1 MSHRGGYLLGV
12 AAVTVATSLAVVL
25 ALQSRQASAVIP
37 GPDVLHVPMAWC
49 TLGTATPARAA
60 PNILGEGT
68 ATADTNTDAV
78 IWRRHERP
86 TDNIYLPQATISL
99 RSAINDAWGTFN
111 FPLINDSD
119 TARGVNGDVNGWN
132 VNTTGDPL
140 EFTTAINNCDTAY
153 TNVGRAGI
161 GITAVNVNLFHDN
174 ANPANDG
181 NTQMDYVGII
191 GWGGCAEAPV
201 GTCVTPYDGRIA
213 VIDNNYLYPTV
224 ADRTFPPSPADPA
237 GNLRFILTDPL
248 DQLVGHEVGHALSLD
263 HRTLSTALMN
273 PGQADNNADSR
284 TDNVALNAT
293 EVAALRANALN
304 VPGLEIDPPGEFQP
318 GSILAMRLMDGP
330 RNRELQPGE
339 DLAGV
344 TASLD
349 LKRQQLHTGAQL
361 WGLLSCKPGTSTRV
375 DYLLDA
381 DNKPATGAS
390 AGVMKKL
397 GFTGSQFKGADLL
410 VQATITG
417 SKTAGRDFRTCQTKA
432 RAWIADG
439 AKLTALPPARF
450 DVQIQT
456 LRMYPHFSPLS
467 NKQGQPKDIVA
478 ELWNTIDMR
487 IDNRLLGK
495 KAIRAKAPFRAQ
507 TLILG
512 PQTKTGDQ
520 LGKPETGGRFVLESP
535 RFPHCFPAAAG
546 APGGT
551 VDVKFDGLRPNTE
564 IHALLGPNEVLRTVK
579 TERRSRRYQLPIPA
593 GTRPGL
599 HLVTIGHDGLAL
611 TADCTVTVNG

>member
-1 MSHRGGYLLGV
+1 V
-12 AAVTVATSLAVVL
+12 ALSLAAVL
-25 ALQSRQASAVIP
+25 ALQSPQASAIVP
-37 GPDVLHVPMAWC
+37 GGTNVLHVPMAWC
-49 TLGTATPARAA
+49 VLGTATPARAA

-68 ATADTNTDAV
+68 ATADTTTDAV

-132 VNTTGDPL
+132 VNTDGA

-153 TNVGRAGI
+153 ANAGRAGI
-161 GITAVNVNLFHDN
+161 GITAVNVDLFHDN
-174 ANPANDG
+174 ANPGNDG
-181 NTQMDYVGII
+181 NTTFNYVTVI
-191 GWGGCAEAPV
+191 GWGGCAEAPA

-213 VIDNNYLYPTV
+213 VIDNHYLYPTV
-224 ADRTFPPSPADPA
+224 ANRNWPGTTTQFT
-237 GNLRFILTDPL
+237 LTDPL
-248 DQLVGHEVGHALSLD
+248 DGLVAHEAGHALSLD
-263 HRTLSTALMN
+263 HRALATALMN
-273 PGQADNNADSR
+273 PGITDNNSDGRADNI
-284 TDNVALNAT
+284 ALNAA
-293 EVAALRANALN
+293 EVTALRANAAN
-304 VPGLEIDPPGEFQP
+304 VPGLETDPPGEFQP

-330 RNRELQPGE
+330 RDRALQPGE
-339 DLAGV
+339 DLAAV
-344 TASLD
+344 TASLE

-375 DYLLDA
+375 DYFLDA
-381 DNKPATGAS
+381 DNNAATGAS
-390 AGVMKKL
+390 AGVMTKL
-397 GFTGSQFKGADLL
+397 GFTGSRFRGADLL

-417 SKTAGRDFRTCQTKA
+417 SKTAGRDFRTCQAKS
-432 RAWIADG
+432 RAWIAQG
-439 AKLTALPPARF
+439 AKLAAVPATRF
-450 DVQIQT
+450 DLQIQT
-456 LRMYPHFSPLS
+456 MRVYPHFAPSS
-467 NKQGQPKDIVA
+467 NGQAQPKDIVA

-495 KAIRAKAPFRAQ
+495 KAIRPKVPFRAQ
-507 TLILG
+507 AVIVG
-512 PQTKTGDQ
+512 PQRKTGDP

-535 RFPHCFPAAAG
+535 RFPHCFPAGAG
-546 APGGT
+546 VPGGT

-564 IHALLGPNEVLRTVK
+564 IHALLGPNEVLRVVRTDAAGAGEIK
-579 TERRSRRYQLPIPA
+579 LPIPA